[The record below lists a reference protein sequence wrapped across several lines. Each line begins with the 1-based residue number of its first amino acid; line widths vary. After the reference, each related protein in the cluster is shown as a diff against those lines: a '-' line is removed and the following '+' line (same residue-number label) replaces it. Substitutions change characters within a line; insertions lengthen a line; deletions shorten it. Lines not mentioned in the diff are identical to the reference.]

1 MIKYIQFSSGSIQT
15 FDTRTIM
22 LNVSIDCITQ
32 LTSYTNATYTYVK
45 ILNNTIEWNR
55 PRQLEDEILISI
67 MEDIEKIM
75 KSRKSKIVYIK
86 DIVNML
92 KEIYWNA

>member
-15 FDTRTIM
+15 YDRRTIM

-45 ILNNTIEWNR
+45 ILNNTIE
-55 PRQLEDEILISI
+55 
-67 MEDIEKIM
+67 
-75 KSRKSKIVYIK
+75 
-86 DIVNML
+86 
-92 KEIYWNA
+92 